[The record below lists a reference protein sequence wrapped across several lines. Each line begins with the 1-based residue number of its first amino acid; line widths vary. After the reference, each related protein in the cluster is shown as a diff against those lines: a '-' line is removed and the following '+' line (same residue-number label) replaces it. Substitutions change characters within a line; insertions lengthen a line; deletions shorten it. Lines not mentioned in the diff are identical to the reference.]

1 MKNRGYEDDDGRTI
15 ADMSEVTRQ
24 PLILPRLPKK
34 QKPAGP
40 EAGDEPDA
48 GISKSERRAYV
59 RGALGAGLAIGGVFV
74 AAGAAVIAFL
84 LAVWK

>member
-15 ADMSEVTRQ
+15 ADMSDVSRQ

-34 QKPAGP
+34 QKPAENEP
-40 EAGDEPDA
+40 ETDL
-48 GISKSERRAYV
+48 SKNERRAYV

-74 AAGAAVIAFL
+74 AAGAAVIALL